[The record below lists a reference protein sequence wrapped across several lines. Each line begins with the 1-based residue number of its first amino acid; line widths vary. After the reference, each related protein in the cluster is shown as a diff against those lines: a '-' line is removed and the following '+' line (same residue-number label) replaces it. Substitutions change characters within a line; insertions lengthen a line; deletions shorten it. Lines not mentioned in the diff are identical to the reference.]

1 MARSVLL
8 RAALCLTVFLAV
20 GQGAAPAQEQ
30 YASLRLGGGDA
41 RYFFD
46 WFVPGEPEP
55 EPEERRAP
63 PPGPRFD
70 GDSYVTATVLPTF
83 DKLVDRSL
91 ALQNAVLRH
100 CLVDNDASRAALIPA
115 YLLTIEAS
123 AGLLPIAF
131 GSPDA
136 KEVPARL
143 LAETGGIGFSRE
155 ELETAIIS
163 RTEKADGAGE
173 AETDAPA
180 AAVAAPKPAELGLPA
195 LELLLLRASYP
206 EEQPLEKRCA
216 LAEAV
221 AADIVD
227 IATRARQRWLTGD
240 LDPHWRV
247 RGGRLGDR
255 KRLYD
260 LVQGT
265 IDAADLLAVDLEQF
279 FRHVRGEQAFRFADK
294 RLGMGYILAG
304 IDGLK
309 MQLSRMETLVGPDP
323 NALERF
329 ETIARTLTA
338 AAMMLDAVTDGTA
351 ENHAICLLTFE
362 HARADI
368 VEHTPEVFSFELS
381 EFSRAR
387 IDRFR
392 GEAVN

>member
-1 MARSVLL
+1 MARALLL
-8 RAALCLTVFLAV
+8 RVALCLTVFFAV
-20 GQGAAPAQEQ
+20 GHGAAPAQEQ

-55 EPEERRAP
+55 EERRAP
-63 PPGPRFD
+63 PSGPRFD
-70 GDSYVTATVLPTF
+70 GDSYVTSIVLPTF

-123 AGLLPIAF
+123 AGLVPIAF
-131 GSPDA
+131 GSSDA

-155 ELETAIIS
+155 ELETAIVS
-163 RTEKADGAGE
+163 RTEKTEDPVE
-173 AETDAPA
+173 AETEVPAPA
-180 AAVAAPKPAELGLPA
+180 PVTPKPPGLGLPS
-195 LELLLLRASYP
+195 LEMLLLQANYP
-206 EEQPLEKRCA
+206 EEQPLETRCA

-221 AADIVD
+221 VADIVD

-240 LDPHWRV
+240 VDPHWRV

-265 IDAADLLAVDLEQF
+265 IDAADLLASDLEQF
-279 FRHVRGEQAFRFADK
+279 FRHVRGEQAFRFADR

-309 MQLSRMETLVGPDP
+309 MQLARMETLVGPDP
-323 NALERF
+323 HALERF

-338 AAMMLDAVTDGTA
+338 AAMMLDVVVDGTA
-351 ENHAICLLTFE
+351 ENHSICLLTFE

-368 VEHTPEVFSFELS
+368 VEHTPQVFSFELG